1 MKITDFKRNTHC
13 ILTQLPT
20 SERLAVPLI
29 ELGMF
34 VGCQLQLIS
43 KSSNKG
49 PVALKFLG
57 TNFSIPYDIAS
68 NISAELSDR
77 RARCTNE
84 INGGVS
90 E

>member
-1 MKITDFKRNTHC
+1 MKITDFNRNTHC

-34 VGCQLQLIS
+34 VGCELKLIS
-43 KSSNKG
+43 KSSNRG

-68 NISAELSDR
+68 NTSAELSHG
-77 RARCTNE
+77 RASCKNKR
-84 INGGVS
+84 NGGVS